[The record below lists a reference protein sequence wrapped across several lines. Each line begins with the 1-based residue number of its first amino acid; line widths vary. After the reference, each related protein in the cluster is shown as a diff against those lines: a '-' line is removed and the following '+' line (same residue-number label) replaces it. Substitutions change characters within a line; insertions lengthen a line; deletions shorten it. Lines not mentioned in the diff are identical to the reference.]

1 MTAMQQFP
9 DHARVW
15 VYQSN
20 RPFSQEEIE
29 GLNQQLGH
37 FARQWVSH
45 NQLLKASAQVVH
57 DRFIVLMVDEGQVG
71 AGGCSIDRSV
81 AFLKSL
87 QAEYGMDLFDRM
99 LFSYRDGENIV
110 TLSRDAFAKR
120 YQEGAIHDET
130 VVFDPLISD
139 KASFDRAFAKPLS
152 ESWMKRM
159 V

>member
-1 MTAMQQFP
+1 MQQFP

-87 QAEYGMDLFDRM
+87 QAE
-99 LFSYRDGENIV
+99 
-110 TLSRDAFAKR
+110 
-120 YQEGAIHDET
+120 
-130 VVFDPLISD
+130 
-139 KASFDRAFAKPLS
+139 
-152 ESWMKRM
+152 
-159 V
+159 

>member
-1 MTAMQQFP
+1 MQHFP

-20 RPFSQEEIE
+20 RPFTPDEIE
-29 GLNQQLGH
+29 SLNRQLGN

-45 NQLLKASAQVVH
+45 NQLLKAGAQVVF
-57 DRFIVLMVDEGQVG
+57 DRFVVLMVDEGQLG

-81 AFLKSL
+81 AFLKDL
-87 QAEYGMDLFDRM
+87 QAQYGMDLFDRM
-99 LFSYRDGENIV
+99 LFSYLDGEKIT
-110 TLSRDAFAKR
+110 TLSRDAFSKAYR
-120 YQEGAIHDET
+120 DGTIHDAT

-139 KASFDRAFAKPLS
+139 KLSFDRAFAKPLS

>member
-1 MTAMQQFP
+1 MQQFP

-20 RPFSQEEIE
+20 RPFSPEEIE

-45 NQLLKASAQVVH
+45 NQLLKASAQVVY

-110 TLSRDAFAKR
+110 TLSRDAFAER

-130 VVFDPLISD
+130 VVFDPLIND

>member
-1 MTAMQQFP
+1 MTAMQHFP

-20 RPFSQEEIE
+20 RPFSPEEIE
-29 GLNQQLGH
+29 SLNQQLSH

-45 NQLLKASAQVVH
+45 NQLLKASAQVVF

-81 AFLKSL
+81 AFLKNL
-87 QAEYGMDLFDRM
+87 QAQYGMDLFDRM
-99 LFSYRDGENIV
+99 LFSYLDGEDIV
-110 TLSRDAFAKR
+110 TLSREAFAKG
-120 YQEGAIHDET
+120 YQEGIIHDAT
-130 VVFDPLISD
+130 IVFDPLISD
-139 KASFDRAFAKPLS
+139 KSSFDRAFAKPLS

>member
-1 MTAMQQFP
+1 MQQFP

>member
-1 MTAMQQFP
+1 MTAMQYFP

-20 RPFSQEEIE
+20 RPFTPDEIE
-29 GLNQQLGH
+29 SLNRQLGN

-45 NQLLKASAQVVH
+45 NQLLKASAQVVF

-81 AFLKSL
+81 AFLKDL
-87 QAEYGMDLFDRM
+87 QAQYGMDLFDRM
-99 LFSYRDGENIV
+99 LFSYLDGEKIT
-110 TLSRDAFAKR
+110 TLSRDAFAKGYR
-120 YQEGAIHDET
+120 DGTIHDAT

-139 KASFDRAFAKPLS
+139 KLSFDRAFAKPLS

>member
-1 MTAMQQFP
+1 MQHFP

-20 RPFSQEEIE
+20 RPFTPDEIE
-29 GLNQQLGH
+29 SLNRQLGN

-45 NQLLKASAQVVH
+45 NQLLKASAQVVF

-81 AFLKSL
+81 AFLKDL
-87 QAEYGMDLFDRM
+87 QAQYGMDLFDRM
-99 LFSYRDGENIV
+99 LFSYLDGEKIT
-110 TLSRDAFAKR
+110 TLSRDAFAKGYR
-120 YQEGAIHDET
+120 DGTIHDAT

-139 KASFDRAFAKPLS
+139 KLSFDRAFAKPLS

>member
-1 MTAMQQFP
+1 MQQFP

-20 RPFSQEEIE
+20 RPFSPEEIE
-29 GLNQQLGH
+29 GLNQQLSH

-110 TLSRDAFAKR
+110 TLPRDAFAER
-120 YQEGAIHDET
+120 YQDGTIHDET